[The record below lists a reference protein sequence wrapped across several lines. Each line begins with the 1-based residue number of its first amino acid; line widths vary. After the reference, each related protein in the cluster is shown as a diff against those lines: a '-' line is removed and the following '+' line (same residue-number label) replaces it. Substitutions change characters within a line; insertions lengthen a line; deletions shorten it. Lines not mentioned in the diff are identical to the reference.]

1 MASVATR
8 HGDPSGSSSASGSAS
23 KQATISR
30 KRTNGS
36 NSKDDAK
43 MIGQWRIGRTIGK
56 GSSGRVKIAKHSITG
71 KYAAIKIV
79 PKGLILNSRMSM
91 SEAGAKSDKILLGIE
106 REIVIMKLIDH
117 PNVLNLYDVWETS
130 SELYLIMEYV
140 PGGEL
145 FDYLVKRGRLPISEA
160 LHYFQQIIHAVDYCH
175 RFNICH
181 RDLKPENLLL
191 DKDKNIKV
199 ADFGMAAWEAGERM
213 LETSCGSPHYAS
225 PEIVAGK
232 AYHGS
237 SSDIWSCGII
247 LFALLTGRLPF
258 DDDNIRSLLQKVKIG
273 IFEMPDEIKDPA
285 RNLLS
290 RMLEKDPEK
299 RITMPEI
306 LKHPFFIS
314 RPTRPI
320 PGRLTVSPPS
330 LNEVERPVNSENEI
344 DQDIMGNLKTLWSG
358 ASDKEII
365 NALLSKEKTWEK
377 AIYHLLIKYRNKHLE
392 NYNMDENNDNNNHHH
407 PQHENDSEAARDRRQ
422 ARKAQSVNGSSPAKR
437 KGVPPVTTSSNKPKL
452 TPLGENDTI
461 ENTPTSRPQAP
472 TPKKALGQPNVA
484 SQDSPIHSKIVS
496 GNGKSTPGKSPI
508 GPRPPMSNRNSTM
521 ETPTTLMSVPTT
533 PTPAIVLQGPTPTK
547 DMPPPDF
554 IPSGTSSAQSSTNSR
569 PRSEILSSPILPE
582 TPQLPPIN
590 APVVPNQTLQHFFNE
605 VAAQL
610 NTMNIRSS
618 VASGSS
624 TTSSAILG
632 TDYQAYLAYAAGA
645 GVNLPNVLP
654 STVEEGAEQFA
665 DADDDETEADVASI
679 HSTFTAVTSSVL
691 GHGHNGSGGIVGGGQ
706 TSPLIGLGLGGPPP
720 PSHGGRPG
728 LYPLVTP
735 QQSSVNQQRWS
746 YASSTGS
753 SHRGISNGSYPPM
766 ESPQI
771 YSPQNV
777 WDTQL
782 PHPQSQPQ
790 GHYQHQHQVPHHIL
804 SSPQPPSVPVFQ
816 AERPAP
822 APPPRTANVNHNR
835 PQPIHTASRPA
846 PPPNNR
852 TNTTESLLPRDTSY
866 VIIDSSDTATDPS
879 ISSWSTKSSGF
890 RAHRATDGFGMLKKK
905 VKNVSIDPVP
915 YGSSSSRGSNG
926 NDLLGPPSA
935 TPSFASG
942 SSSVGGGSMNGIS
955 PKRSWFNNLFSFKA
969 PSFTLLAQDNISS
982 TRDRVR
988 RILNEQNIKVAL
1000 VEIDGVR
1007 GLKCKLDE
1015 VREYGSASS
1024 HSASSSSSTSG
1035 QVVVSKGI
1043 RFKIE
1048 FSRANQSAGQ
1058 NYNTLVTLTLEKGAQ
1073 STFKNVFSNLKS
1085 NIENSN
1091 PPRPQSIMMRSPQQ
1105 PASATFGTMTPSHP
1119 QPLLSA
1125 PPIRYTSSAPTTPI
1139 VPSSPRFA
1147 GNNDYRSNL
1156 PMTPGSVQVPSSIRF

>member
-1 MASVATR
+1 MAAVASR
-8 HGDPSGSSSASGSAS
+8 HQDPSGSSSASASASVS
-23 KQATISR
+23 KQATVSR

-36 NSKDDAK
+36 SSKDDAK

-91 SEAGAKSDKILLGIE
+91 SEAGARADKVLLGIE

-273 IFEMPDEIKDPA
+273 VFEMPDEIKDPA

-290 RMLEKDPEK
+290 RMLEKDPER

-306 LKHPFFIS
+306 LQHPFFVS
-314 RPTRPI
+314 RPPRPI
-320 PGRLTVSPPS
+320 PGRALVSPPS
-330 LNEVERPVNSENEI
+330 LDEVERPVNSPEEI
-344 DQDIMGNLKTLWSG
+344 DADIMGNLKTLWSG
-358 ASDKEII
+358 ATDEEII
-365 NALLSKEKTWEK
+365 TALMSKEKTWEK
-377 AIYHLLIKYRNKHLE
+377 AIYHLLIKYRNRHLE
-392 NYNMDENNDNNNHHH
+392 NYNMDED
-407 PQHENDSEAARDRRQ
+407 EDAEARARRQ
-422 ARKAQSVNGSSPAKR
+422 ARKAHQGSPAKR
-437 KGVPPVTTSSNKPKL
+437 KGGPPAPQVSNKPKL
-452 TPLGENDTI
+452 AVLGENESI
-461 ENTPTSRPQAP
+461 ENTPVVRPQAP
-472 TPKKALGQPNVA
+472 TPKKALGQPHVTG
-484 SQDSPIHSKIVS
+484 SEDSPVVSKII
-496 GNGKSTPGKSPI
+496 NGKLTPAKSPV
-508 GPRPPMSNRNSTM
+508 GPRPPMSNRNSSSDTS
-521 ETPTTLMSVPTT
+521 TPMPGT
-533 PTPAIVLQGPTPTK
+533 PTPAIVLQGATPTK

-554 IPSGTSSAQSSTNSR
+554 IPSPPGSASNSNSSR
-569 PRSEILSSPILPE
+569 PRSEVLSSLPE

-645 GVNLPNVLP
+645 TTTPTPGNVP
-654 STVEEGAEQFA
+654 STVVEEEGAEQFA

-679 HSTFTAVTSSVL
+679 HSTFTASIA
-691 GHGHNGSGGIVGGGQ
+691 GHGQ
-706 TSPLIGLGLGGPPP
+706 TSPLVGLGLGGPPP

-728 LYPLVTP
+728 LYPT
-735 QQSSVNQQRWS
+735 NNANTNRWS

-753 SHRGISNGSYPPM
+753 SHRGTSNGSYGAPM

-777 WDTQL
+777 WEAQL
-782 PHPQSQPQ
+782 PHPQHPSHPM
-790 GHYQHQHQVPHHIL
+790 VSP
-804 SSPQPPSVPVFQ
+804 SPQLHGVPVFQ
-816 AERPAP
+816 ADRPAP
-822 APPPRTANVNHNR
+822 LPPPRAN
-835 PQPIHTASRPA
+835 RPA
-846 PPPNNR
+846 PPPVSRITVPQSQAN

-866 VIIDSSDTATDPS
+866 VIIDSSDMASDPS

-890 RAHRATDGFGMLKKK
+890 RAHRGSDGFGMLKKK
-905 VKNVSIDPVP
+905 VKNVTIDPVP
-915 YGSSSSRGSNG
+915 FGSGG

-942 SSSVGGGSMNGIS
+942 SSSINGIS

-988 RILNEQNIKVAL
+988 RILNEQQVRVAL

-1007 GLKCKLDE
+1007 GLKCRLDD
-1015 VREYGSASS
+1015 VKDLSASN
-1024 HSASSSSSTSG
+1024 G
-1035 QVVVSKGI
+1035 VQRGI
-1043 RFKIE
+1043 RFKVE

-1073 STFKNVFSNLKS
+1073 STFRMLFGNLKS
-1085 NIENSN
+1085 QIETSN
-1091 PPRPQSIMMRSPQQ
+1091 PPRPQSIMLRSPVQ
-1105 PASATFGTMTPSHP
+1105 PTSATIPSHP

-1125 PPIRYTSSAPTTPI
+1125 PSHPHPVRYTSSAPTTPI
-1139 VPSSPRFA
+1139 VPSSPRF
-1147 GNNDYRSNL
+1147 GDHRSHL
-1156 PMTPGSVQVPSSIRF
+1156 PPTPGSVQIPSSIRF

>member
-8 HGDPSGSSSASGSAS
+8 HQDPSGSSSASANRP
-23 KQATISR
+23 ATVSR

-36 NSKDDAK
+36 SSKDDAK

-91 SEAGAKSDKILLGIE
+91 SEAGARADKVLLGIE

-273 IFEMPDEIKDPA
+273 VFEMPDEIKDPA
-285 RNLLS
+285 RNLLT
-290 RMLEKDPEK
+290 RMLEKDPER

-306 LKHPFFIS
+306 LQHPFFVS

-320 PGRLTVSPPS
+320 PGRALVSPPS
-330 LNEVERPVNSENEI
+330 LDEVERPVNSPEEI
-344 DQDIMGNLKTLWSG
+344 DADIMGNLKTLWSG
-358 ASDKEII
+358 ASDEEII
-365 NALLSKEKTWEK
+365 TALMSKEKTWEK
-377 AIYHLLIKYRNKHLE
+377 AIYHLLIKYRNRHLE
-392 NYNMDENNDNNNHHH
+392 NYNMDED
-407 PQHENDSEAARDRRQ
+407 EDAERARRH
-422 ARKAQSVNGSSPAKR
+422 ARKAQQGSSPAKR
-437 KGVPPVTTSSNKPKL
+437 KGGPPAPQVSGKPKL
-452 TPLGENDTI
+452 AVLGENESI
-461 ENTPTSRPQAP
+461 ENTPVVRPQAP
-472 TPKKALGQPNVA
+472 TPKKALGQPHVTG
-484 SQDSPIHSKIVS
+484 SEDSPVVSRIVK
-496 GNGKSTPGKSPI
+496 GKLTPGKSPV
-508 GPRPPMSNRNSTM
+508 GPRPPMSNRNSST
-521 ETPTTLMSVPTT
+521 ESSVPMPTT
-533 PTPAIVLQGPTPTK
+533 PTPAIVLQGATPTK

-554 IPSGTSSAQSSTNSR
+554 IPSPPGSASNSASSR
-569 PRSEILSSPILPE
+569 PRSEVLSSLPE

-632 TDYQAYLAYAAGA
+632 TDYQAYLAYASGA
-645 GVNLPNVLP
+645 TPNNTTLP
-654 STVEEGAEQFA
+654 STVVEEEGAEQFA

-679 HSTFTAVTSSVL
+679 HSTFTASIAG
-691 GHGHNGSGGIVGGGQ
+691 GHGP
-706 TSPLIGLGLGGPPP
+706 TSPLVGLGLGGPPP

-728 LYPLVTP
+728 LYPTNNP
-735 QQSSVNQQRWS
+735 NTNRWS

-753 SHRGISNGSYPPM
+753 SHRGTSNGSYGAPM

-771 YSPQNV
+771 YSPQNI

-782 PHPQSQPQ
+782 PHPHPMA
-790 GHYQHQHQVPHHIL
+790 
-804 SSPQPPSVPVFQ
+804 SPQPQPIPVFQ

-822 APPPRTANVNHNR
+822 IPPPRAN
-835 PQPIHTASRPA
+835 RPA
-846 PPPNNR
+846 PPPVTR
-852 TNTTESLLPRDTSY
+852 ITVPQTDINTTESLLPRDNSY
-866 VIIDSSDTATDPS
+866 VIIDSSDMASDPS

-890 RAHRATDGFGMLKKK
+890 RAHRGSDGFGMLKKK
-905 VKNVSIDPVP
+905 IKNVSIDPVP
-915 YGSSSSRGSNG
+915 YGHNG

-942 SSSVGGGSMNGIS
+942 SSSINGIS

-988 RILNEQNIKVAL
+988 KILNEQNVRVAL

-1007 GLKCKLDE
+1007 GLKCRLDD
-1015 VREYGSASS
+1015 VRESS
-1024 HSASSSSSTSG
+1024 GAG
-1035 QVVVSKGI
+1035 VQRGI
-1043 RFKIE
+1043 RFKVE

-1073 STFKNVFSNLKS
+1073 STFRTMFVSLKS
-1085 NIENSN
+1085 RIESSN
-1091 PPRPQSIMMRSPQQ
+1091 PPRPQSIMLRSSPQQ
-1105 PASATFGTMTPSHP
+1105 PTSAVIPSHP

-1139 VPSSPRFA
+1139 VPSSPRF
-1147 GNNDYRSNL
+1147 GDHRSHL
-1156 PMTPGSVQVPSSIRF
+1156 PPTPGSVQIPSTIRF

>member
-1 MASVATR
+1 MAAVASR
-8 HGDPSGSSSASGSAS
+8 HEDPSGSSSR
-23 KQATISR
+23 QPTISR
-30 KRTNGS
+30 KKTSGS
-36 NSKDDAK
+36 SSKDDAK

-56 GSSGRVKIAKHSITG
+56 GSSGRVKIAKHSVTG

-79 PKGLILNSRMSM
+79 PKGLILTSRMSM
-91 SEAGAKSDKILLGIE
+91 SEAGARADKVLLGIE

-160 LHYFQQIIHAVDYCH
+160 LHYFQQIILAVDYCH

-273 IFEMPDEIKDPA
+273 VFEMPDEIKDPA

-290 RMLEKDPEK
+290 RMLEKDPER
-299 RITMPEI
+299 RITMPDI
-306 LKHPFFIS
+306 LQHPFFVS
-314 RPTRPI
+314 RPVRPI
-320 PGRLTVSPPS
+320 PGRSLVSPPS
-330 LNEVERPVNSENEI
+330 LNEVERPVNSPDEI
-344 DQDIMGNLKTLWSG
+344 DADIMGNLKTLWSG
-358 ASDKEII
+358 ATDDEII
-365 NALLSKEKTWEK
+365 TALMSREKTWEK

-392 NYNMDENNDNNNHHH
+392 NYNMDDEEDV
-407 PQHENDSEAARDRRQ
+407 EARARRH
-422 ARKAQSVNGSSPAKR
+422 ARKAQVGSPAKR
-437 KGVPPVTTSSNKPKL
+437 KGGPPTQVSNKPKL
-452 TPLGENDTI
+452 APLGENDTI
-461 ENTPTSRPQAP
+461 ENTPVIRPQAP
-472 TPKKALGQPNVA
+472 TPKKALGQSNVA
-484 SQDSPIHSKIVS
+484 EDSPVSQKI
-496 GNGKSTPGKSPI
+496 NGKLAPVRSPI
-508 GPRPPMSNRNSTM
+508 GPRPPLSNRASSNDSS
-521 ETPTTLMSVPTT
+521 SVHQ
-533 PTPAIVLQGPTPTK
+533 TPAIVLQEATPTK

-554 IPSGTSSAQSSTNSR
+554 VPSSSNR
-569 PRSEILSSPILPE
+569 PRSEILSSPTLPGPE

-590 APVVPNQTLQHFFNE
+590 APTIANQTLQHFFNE

-618 VASGSS
+618 VASNSS

-632 TDYQAYLAYAAGA
+632 TDYQSYLAFAGGA
-645 GVNLPNVLP
+645 TPNSNGMALPP
-654 STVEEGAEQFA
+654 MEEGAEQFA

-679 HSTFTAVTSSVL
+679 HSNFTASGL
-691 GHGHNGSGGIVGGGQ
+691 GGP
-706 TSPLIGLGLGGPPP
+706 TSPLVGLGLGGPPP

-735 QQSSVNQQRWS
+735 GNNNTQRWS

-753 SHRGISNGSYPPM
+753 SHRGTSGGSYVPV

-771 YSPQNV
+771 YSPNPSINV
-777 WDTQL
+777 NLWDNQL
-782 PHPQSQPQ
+782 PHPVQA
-790 GHYQHQHQVPHHIL
+790 
-804 SSPQPPSVPVFQ
+804 PQPIFQ

-822 APPPRTANVNHNR
+822 IPPPRANR
-835 PQPIHTASRPA
+835 PTPITRTTVPSTPA
-846 PPPNNR
+846 PQ
-852 TNTTESLLPRDTSY
+852 TTESLLPRDASY
-866 VIIDSSDTATDPS
+866 VIIDGSDMASDPS

-890 RAHRATDGFGMLKKK
+890 RAHRGSDGFGMLKKK
-905 VKNVSIDPVP
+905 SKTVSIDPVP
-915 YGSSSSRGSNG
+915 FGGN
-926 NDLLGPPSA
+926 NDLLGPASA
-935 TPSFASG
+935 TPSFAST
-942 SSSVGGGSMNGIS
+942 SGGSMNGIS

-969 PSFTLLAQDNISS
+969 PACTLLAHDNISS

-988 RILNEQNIKVAL
+988 KILTDQGVRVAL
-1000 VEIDGVR
+1000 VEMDGIR
-1007 GLKCKLDE
+1007 GLKCRLDE
-1015 VREYGSASS
+1015 IRDPVNGNQS
-1024 HSASSSSSTSG
+1024 
-1035 QVVVSKGI
+1035 VVKGV

-1048 FSRANQSAGQ
+1048 FSRANQGAGQ
-1058 NYNTLVTLTLEKGAQ
+1058 SYNTLVTLTLEKGAQ
-1073 STFKNVFSNLKS
+1073 SSFRSVFGNLKQH
-1085 NIENSN
+1085 IESSN
-1091 PPRPQSIMMRSPQQ
+1091 PIRPTSTYVNRSPIQ
-1105 PASATFGTMTPSHP
+1105 PSSATIPSHP

-1125 PPIRYTSSAPTTPI
+1125 PPVRWTSSAPTTP
-1139 VPSSPRFA
+1139 VVQSSPRF
-1147 GNNDYRSNL
+1147 GDQRTNL
-1156 PMTPGSVQVPSSIRF
+1156 PTTPQSVQIPSSIRF

>member
-1 MASVATR
+1 MAAVANR
-8 HGDPSGSSSASGSAS
+8 YEDPSGSSSTSATR
-23 KQATISR
+23 QATVSR

-36 NSKDDAK
+36 SSKDDAK

-79 PKGLILNSRMSM
+79 PKGLILTSRMSM
-91 SEAGAKSDKILLGIE
+91 SEAGARADKVLLGIE

-258 DDDNIRSLLQKVKIG
+258 DDDNIRSLLQKVKVG
-273 IFEMPDEIKDPA
+273 VFEMPDEIKEPA
-285 RNLLS
+285 RGLLS

-306 LKHPFFIS
+306 LRSSFFTS
-314 RPTRPI
+314 RAPRPI
-320 PGRLTVSPPS
+320 PGRALVSPPA
-330 LNEVERPVNSENEI
+330 LDEVERPVNSPEEI
-344 DQDIMGNLKTLWSG
+344 DSDIMGNLKTLWSG
-358 ASDKEII
+358 ASDDEII
-365 NALLSKEKTWEK
+365 TALMSKEKTWEK
-377 AIYHLLIKYRNKHLE
+377 AIYHLLIKYRNRHLE
-392 NYNMDENNDNNNHHH
+392 NYNMDDEEDA
-407 PQHENDSEAARDRRQ
+407 EARARRQ
-422 ARKAQSVNGSSPAKR
+422 ARKVQAGSPAKR
-437 KGVPPVTTSSNKPKL
+437 KGGPPVAQVSNKPKL
-452 TPLGENDTI
+452 APLGENESI
-461 ENTPTSRPQAP
+461 ENTPVIRPQAP
-472 TPKKALGQPNVA
+472 TPKKALGQAIVVQ
-484 SQDSPIHSKIVS
+484 QDSPANAKINNKLS
-496 GNGKSTPGKSPI
+496 QPKSPM
-508 GPRPPMSNRNSTM
+508 GPRPPMINRNSSS
-521 ETPTTLMSVPTT
+521 ETGTPSVPTT
-533 PTPAIVLQGPTPTK
+533 PTPAIILQGPTPTK

-554 IPSGTSSAQSSTNSR
+554 IPSSNRNSDSNSSR
-569 PRSEILSSPILPE
+569 PRSEILASPVDA
-582 TPQLPPIN
+582 PQLPPIN

-624 TTSSAILG
+624 TSSAILG

-645 GVNLPNVLP
+645 TPHMGVSNTLPL
-654 STVEEGAEQFA
+654 TMEEGAEQFA

-679 HSTFTAVTSSVL
+679 HSTFTSSVV
-691 GHGHNGSGGIVGGGQ
+691 GHSVNQGQ
-706 TSPLIGLGLGGPPP
+706 SSPLIGLGLGGPPP

-728 LYPLVTP
+728 LYPIVSPTTNP
-735 QQSSVNQQRWS
+735 QRWS

-753 SHRGISNGSYPPM
+753 SHRGTSNGSYPPI

-782 PHPQSQPQ
+782 PHPHPQ
-790 GHYQHQHQVPHHIL
+790 GHYHGMV
-804 SSPQPPSVPVFQ
+804 SPQPPSVPVFQ

-822 APPPRTANVNHNR
+822 VPPPRANR
-835 PQPIHTASRPA
+835 PLPVKRSTA
-846 PPPNNR
+846 PNTE

-866 VIIDSSDTATDPS
+866 VIIDDSDMASDPS

-890 RAHRATDGFGMLKKK
+890 RAHRGSDGFGMLKKK

-915 YGSSSSRGSNG
+915 FGGK

-935 TPSFASG
+935 TPSFAST
-942 SSSVGGGSMNGIS
+942 SGGSINGIS

-969 PSFTLLAQDNISS
+969 PSFSLLAQDNISS

-988 RILNEQNIKVAL
+988 RILNSQNVRVAL
-1000 VEIDGVR
+1000 VEIDGIR
-1007 GLKCKLDE
+1007 GLKCRQDE
-1015 VREYGSASS
+1015 IRDPVNN
-1024 HSASSSSSTSG
+1024 G
-1035 QVVVSKGI
+1035 QVVSKGI
-1043 RFKIE
+1043 RFKVE

-1073 STFKNVFSNLKS
+1073 SSFRNIFSILKS
-1085 NIENSN
+1085 QIENTN

-1105 PASATFGTMTPSHP
+1105 PTSATIPSHP

-1125 PPIRYTSSAPTTPI
+1125 PPVRWTSSAPTTPI
-1139 VPSSPRFA
+1139 VPSSPRF
-1147 GNNDYRSNL
+1147 GDQRHNL
-1156 PMTPGSVQVPSSIRF
+1156 PNTPGSVQTPSSIRF